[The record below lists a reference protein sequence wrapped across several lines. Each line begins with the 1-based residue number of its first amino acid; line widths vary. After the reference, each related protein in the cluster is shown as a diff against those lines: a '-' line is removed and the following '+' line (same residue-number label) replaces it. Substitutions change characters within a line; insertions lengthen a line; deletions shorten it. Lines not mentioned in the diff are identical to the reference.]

1 MNDTINKIKELLGM
15 EVKDEVVLMEE
26 SVSDSSKN
34 DVTEEVT
41 EYVTKQEMSEMKSE
55 LLAMISTIIDEKEK
69 KMKEVPQELSAD
81 EKVEVEN
88 VEKVELSEVVEEIV
102 HSPENEV
109 KREAV
114 QFSKPFGAMSIAERI
129 NEMLNNK

>member
-34 DVTEEVT
+34 DVIEEVT

-109 KREAV
+109 KRQPV

>member
-15 EVKDEVVLMEE
+15 EVQDEVVLMEE
-26 SVSDSSKN
+26 KVLDTPKA
-34 DVTEEVT
+34 DVADEVAEDVM
-41 EYVTKQEMSEMKSE
+41 EYATKQEMSEMKSE

-69 KMKEVPQELSAD
+69 KMKEVPQELSS
-81 EKVEVEN
+81 EKEVEQ
-88 VEKVELSEVVEEIV
+88 VELSEVVQEIV

-109 KREAV
+109 KKEAV

>member
-15 EVKDEVVLMEE
+15 EVQDEVVLMEE
-26 SVSDSSKN
+26 KVLDTPKA
-34 DVTEEVT
+34 DVADEVAEDVM
-41 EYVTKQEMSEMKSE
+41 EYATKQEVSEMKSE

-69 KMKEVPQELSAD
+69 KMKEVPQELSS
-81 EKVEVEN
+81 EKEVEQ
-88 VEKVELSEVVEEIV
+88 VELSEVVQEIV

-109 KREAV
+109 KKEAV

>member
-15 EVKDEVVLMEE
+15 EVQDEVVLMEE
-26 SVSDSSKN
+26 KVLDTPKA
-34 DVTEEVT
+34 DVADEVVKDVM
-41 EYVTKQEMSEMKSE
+41 EYATKQEMSEMKSE

-69 KMKEVPQELSAD
+69 KMKEVPQELSS
-81 EKVEVEN
+81 EKEVEQ
-88 VEKVELSEVVEEIV
+88 VELSEVVQEIV

-109 KREAV
+109 KKEAV

>member
-1 MNDTINKIKELLGM
+1 MNETINKIKELLGM
-15 EVKDEVVLMEE
+15 EVQDEVVLMEE
-26 SVSDSSKN
+26 KVLDTPKA
-34 DVTEEVT
+34 DVADEVAEDVM
-41 EYVTKQEMSEMKSE
+41 EYATKQEMSEMKSE

-69 KMKEVPQELSAD
+69 KMKEVPQELSA
-81 EKVEVEN
+81 EKEVEQ
-88 VEKVELSEVVEEIV
+88 VELSEVVEEIV

>member
-1 MNDTINKIKELLGM
+1 MNETINKIKELLGM
-15 EVKDEVVLMEE
+15 EVQDEVVLMEE
-26 SVSDSSKN
+26 KVLDTPKA
-34 DVTEEVT
+34 DVADEVAEDVM
-41 EYVTKQEMSEMKSE
+41 EYATKQEMSEMKSE

-69 KMKEVPQELSAD
+69 KMKEVPQELSS
-81 EKVEVEN
+81 EKEVEQ
-88 VEKVELSEVVEEIV
+88 VELSEVVEEIV

>member
-15 EVKDEVVLMEE
+15 EVQDEVVLMEE
-26 SVSDSSKN
+26 KVLDTPKA
-34 DVTEEVT
+34 DVADEVVEDVM
-41 EYVTKQEMSEMKSE
+41 EYATKQEMSEMKSE

-69 KMKEVPQELSAD
+69 KMKEVPQELSS
-81 EKVEVEN
+81 EKEVEQ
-88 VEKVELSEVVEEIV
+88 VELSEVVQEIV

-109 KREAV
+109 KKEAV

>member
-1 MNDTINKIKELLGM
+1 MNETINKIKELLGM
-15 EVKDEVVLMEE
+15 EVQDEVVLMEE
-26 SVSDSSKN
+26 KVLDTPKA
-34 DVTEEVT
+34 DVADEVAEDVM
-41 EYVTKQEMSEMKSE
+41 EYATKQEMSEMKSE

-69 KMKEVPQELSAD
+69 KMKEVPQELSS
-81 EKVEVEN
+81 EKEVEQ
-88 VEKVELSEVVEEIV
+88 VELSEVVEEIV

-109 KREAV
+109 KKEAV

>member
-15 EVKDEVVLMEE
+15 EVHDEVVLMEE
-26 SVSDSSKN
+26 KVLDTPKA
-34 DVTEEVT
+34 DVADEVVKDVM
-41 EYVTKQEMSEMKSE
+41 EYATKQEVSEMKSE

-69 KMKEVPQELSAD
+69 KMKEVPQELSS
-81 EKVEVEN
+81 KKEVEQ
-88 VEKVELSEVVEEIV
+88 VELSEVVQEIV

-109 KREAV
+109 KKEAV

>member
-15 EVKDEVVLMEE
+15 EVKEEIVLMDEKVLEE
-26 SVSDSSKN
+26 PKEDVIEDSAM
-34 DVTEEVT
+34 EAI
-41 EYVTKQEMSEMKSE
+41 EYATKQELYDIKSE
-55 LLAMISTIIDEKEK
+55 LLSMIKTIIEENEK
-69 KMKEVPQELSAD
+69 KVKEVPQELSSD
-81 EKVEVEN
+81 KE
-88 VEKVELSEVVEEIV
+88 VEKVELSEVEEII

-109 KREAV
+109 KKETV

>member
-34 DVTEEVT
+34 DVTEEVA

-109 KREAV
+109 KTT
-114 QFSKPFGAMSIAERI
+114 STI
-129 NEMLNNK
+129 